1 MKDKQRKKAQR
12 KINKNLRRLNNAIFA
27 DNLWRGRFIFK
38 QTNAYW
44 SRFDDGSGGI
54 LTAVVEARDL
64 KTGLYW
70 EFIIDNYDMGWRLFE
85 KANTFIA
92 EYSEVWNDI
101 SLVKN
106 DTTNWK
112 KVKWI
117 PKTKLFG

>member
-12 KINKNLRRLNNAIFA
+12 KINKNLRRLNNAILA
-27 DNLWRGRFIFK
+27 DNLWRGRFVFR

-64 KTGLYW
+64 KTGLFW

-85 KANTFIA
+85 KANTFIV
-92 EYSEVWNDI
+92 EYSEVWNNI

>member
-1 MKDKQRKKAQR
+1 
-12 KINKNLRRLNNAIFA
+12 
-27 DNLWRGRFIFK
+27 
-38 QTNAYW
+38 
-44 SRFDDGSGGI
+44 
-54 LTAVVEARDL
+54 
-64 KTGLYW
+64 
-70 EFIIDNYDMGWRLFE
+70 LFE

>member
-12 KINKNLRRLNNAIFA
+12 KINKNLRRLNNAILA
-27 DNLWRGRFIFK
+27 DNLWRGRFVFRQI
-38 QTNAYW
+38 NAYW

-70 EFIIDNYDMGWRLFE
+70 EFIIDNYDMGWSLFE